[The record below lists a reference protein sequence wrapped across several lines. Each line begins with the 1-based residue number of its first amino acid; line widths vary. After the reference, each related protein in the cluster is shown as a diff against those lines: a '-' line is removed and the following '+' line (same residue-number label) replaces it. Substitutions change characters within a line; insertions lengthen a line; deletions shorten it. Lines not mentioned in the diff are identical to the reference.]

1 MWAGTTESGPRAGRG
16 GGRWSLQAPSK
27 CFESTTTERRNPSK
41 RTERSLI
48 LELTTLTSQTGNEP
62 VF

>member
-1 MWAGTTESGPRAGRG
+1 MWAWSAELGLRAGRG
-16 GGRWSLQAPSK
+16 GGRWSLQVPSK

-48 LELTTLTSQTGNEP
+48 LAN
-62 VF
+62 